1 MNVDTITFRTNE
13 CMHFSF
19 WYLLICAE
27 NECTFLG
34 RKMGP
39 GVQALVGGRG
49 QGILIPRVLKYYA
62 KCDDIDSRSK
72 GMDMQPWGAFGFYGR
87 GHENLWIP
95 LQCMESKN
103 RVLLGCL
110 FYGFVWGINKKRVGR
125 KNAVGGSQPG
135 S

>member
-1 MNVDTITFRTNE
+1 MNVLSWDGK
-13 CMHFSF
+13 
-19 WYLLICAE
+19 W
-27 NECTFLG
+27 
-34 RKMGP
+34 
-39 GVQALVGGRG
+39 VQGFKPLQAGAQVGGRG
-49 QGILIPRVLKYYA
+49 QGILIPRVLKYFA

-125 KNAVGGSQPG
+125 KNAWGVPTWI
-135 S
+135 